1 MSVRF
6 CGYCGSEST
15 GEAFCGHCGAQLM
28 EHTSA
33 GNPEVAGFIDVETTG
48 LNPARDQIVELAI
61 ALFAYK
67 RDTGEIVKVLEEYS
81 GLREPTCPISPEAL
95 RVHRITGQMVRGKH
109 LDHARIEA
117 MIGKAN
123 FLVAHNA
130 SFDRG
135 FVTGLF
141 PLAGSKQWICS
152 MNDINWRAKGFGSKS
167 LQNLL
172 HDHGI
177 RPSEAH
183 RAADDVRSALEL
195 LGRLSQ
201 AGRPYLSELLQRY
214 QPQAPPSSQRS
225 GEQTRDRRAT
235 PPQLS
240 TREKKANPQVVEDLG
255 RWYRS
260 IVGYGCLGAWV
271 DALLFVL
278 GAAIVL
284 IVIHTVLSALGL

>member
-1 MSVRF
+1 
-6 CGYCGSEST
+6 
-15 GEAFCGHCGAQLM
+15 M

-33 GNPEVAGFIDVETTG
+33 GNLEVAGFIDVETTG
-48 LNPARDQIVELAI
+48 LNPPRDQIVELAI

-67 RDTGEIVKVLEEYS
+67 RDTGEIVKVLDEYS

-95 RVHRITGQMVRGKH
+95 AVHRITGQMVRGKH

-152 MNDINWRAKGFGSKS
+152 MNGINWTAKGFRSKS

-172 HDHGI
+172 YDHGI
-177 RPSEAH
+177 RPNEAH
-183 RAADDVRSALEL
+183 RADDDVRSALEL
-195 LGRLSQ
+195 LGRSNQ
-201 AGRPYLSELLQRY
+201 VGRPYLSELLQRY
-214 QPQAPPSSQRS
+214 QPQAPLSSQRS
-225 GEQTRDRRAT
+225 GKQIRDRPAT
-235 PPQLS
+235 PPQPPTGTQDRRS
-240 TREKKANPQVVEDLG
+240 QANWLGVAAEDLG

-260 IVGYGCLGAWV
+260 VVGYGLFSLWVEWLLLG
-271 DALLFVL
+271 L
-278 GAAIVL
+278 GFL
-284 IVIHTVLSALGL
+284 TVLLVGSRVIDEFFRVWSALGL